1 MTPAAAAGL
10 VSSRRGEG
18 RGGREEAVGRF
29 ESRASV
35 AVGEVRGERA
45 RWLEVGVRA
54 REAGSQESLSFT
66 CSLPSQ

>member
-1 MTPAAAAGL
+1 
-10 VSSRRGEG
+10 
-18 RGGREEAVGRF
+18 VGRF